1 MVLQVEIA
9 GYGSLP
15 TVGASPQPQ
24 RRAAYIIA
32 CVAALAMVSCVGIA
46 VAGYDQVGSKLN
58 ERLLS
63 TLLHSNL
70 LSHQAG
76 PEHRGPP

>member
-1 MVLQVEIA
+1 LGLQVEIA

-32 CVAALAMVSCVGIA
+32 CVAALAMVACVGIA
-46 VAGYDQVGSKLN
+46 VAGYDQVG
-58 ERLLS
+58 
-63 TLLHSNL
+63 
-70 LSHQAG
+70 
-76 PEHRGPP
+76 